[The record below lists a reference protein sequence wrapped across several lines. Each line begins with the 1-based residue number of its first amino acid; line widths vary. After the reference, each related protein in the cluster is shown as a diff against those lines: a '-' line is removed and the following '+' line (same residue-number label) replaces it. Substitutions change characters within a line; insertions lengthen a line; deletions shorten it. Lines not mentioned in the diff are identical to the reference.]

1 MSNNYF
7 REPIFYDVHSSNF
20 RLRINRTPSFFA
32 TPHGMGHAKLGAGV
46 PTSHPQHPQGLG
58 LAKTFFFSFFWA
70 KNGNLAMAKNGKL
83 IACAT
88 PCGPLASCGPHPNGP
103 KCAHG
108 HQGGQG
114 PTPCSPHGHPQ
125 IWQPYFQIWGVPHI
139 SCVKAIGKA
148 TTVPLRGFAGGLEGA
163 VCFPWPTKVH
173 MAIGL

>member
-1 MSNNYF
+1 MGNGLVKPKKYKINPHEILHQIDSSLRF
-7 REPIFYDVHSSNF
+7 QFQPEYDAHSSNF

-58 LAKTFFFSFFWA
+58 LAKTIFSPFFWA

-125 IWQPYFQIWGVPHI
+125 IWQPRFQIWGVPHM
-139 SCVKAIGKA
+139 
-148 TTVPLRGFAGGLEGA
+148 
-163 VCFPWPTKVH
+163 H
-173 MAIGL
+173 